1 MFMYKMDKSLL
12 QVKPFSLIVHGLHV
26 LRDEEKLLLSLSLEG
41 VIILTDLQMRYE
53 EWKESMYHNRQTET
67 EQRRHNEE
75 VERLTGEQVAEQ
87 RRANQASEALTAAA
101 QEIQQ
106 QYNLGSLDLGQGQ
119 LAETRRS
126 HLANEFITL
135 THNKYNDLTQ
145 RMSVANQKWYNAQNV
160 GLQRRQQALT
170 AWYNQEKIA
179 LDTLIA
185 NANNANT
192 KRQLKLQ
199 EQQLEEQIRQFNS
212 TQSLR
217 ERQFAWQQ
225 IDDTF
230 TQVRQYTDTL
240 TRGLH
245 TIGDTDFAVF
255 Q

>member
-1 MFMYKMDKSLL
+1 MYTMDKSSL

-26 LRDEEKLLLSLSLEG
+26 LRDEETLLLRLSLKG
-41 VIILTDLQMRYE
+41 VIIMTDLQMRYE

-135 THNKYNDLTQ
+135 THNRYNDLTQ
-145 RMSVANQKWYNAQNV
+145 RMSVANQKWANVQNV
-160 GLQRRQQALT
+160 HLQRRQQALN

-179 LDTLIA
+179 IDTLIA

-192 KRQLKLQ
+192 KRQLRLQ
-199 EQQLEEQIRQFNS
+199 ENQLEEQIRQFNS
-212 TQSLR
+212 TQNLR

-225 IDDTF
+225 VDDTA
-230 TQVRQYTDTL
+230 TQVRQYTDML
-240 TRGLH
+240 IKGLK
-245 TIGDTDFAVF
+245 TVGDTDFSVF

>member
-1 MFMYKMDKSLL
+1 MFMYTMDKLL
-12 QVKPFSLIVHGLHV
+12 FQVKPCSLIVHGLHV
-26 LRDEEKLLLSLSLEG
+26 LRDEDNLLLRLSLEG
-41 VIILTDLQMRYE
+41 VITLTDLQMRYE

-106 QYNLGSLDLGQGQ
+106 QYNLGSLELGQGQ
-119 LAETRRS
+119 LAETKRS

-160 GLQRRQQALT
+160 SLQHRQQALT

-179 LDTLIA
+179 LDTLVA

-192 KRQLKLQ
+192 KRQLRLQ
-199 EQQLEEQIRQFNS
+199 EKQLDEQIRQFNFA
-212 TQSLR
+212 QNLR

-225 IDDTF
+225 IDDTVS
-230 TQVRQYTDTL
+230 QVRQYTDTL
-240 TRGLH
+240 TRGLKS
-245 TIGDTDFAVF
+245 ISETDYSVF
-255 Q
+255 N